1 MILLLGRMTARL
13 VPLMQ
18 TELSVNP
25 LMWKGYERRR
35 RRRRW
40 CRYKSK
46 CVRMRACVCWANGG
60 HDETTDRQ
68 TGLSLHIPRRR
79 RRQKQSIH
87 PSRSYYLLKRCQSI
101 SLSLSPQSLTHSV
114 THPLYDKS
122 TVCVC
127 GLSLQIESRGK
138 HTHTHALSRS
148 RTIELAQIGQ
158 CILRKVLH
166 MT

>member
-1 MILLLGRMTARL
+1 
-13 VPLMQ
+13 
-18 TELSVNP
+18 
-25 LMWKGYERRR
+25 
-35 RRRRW
+35 
-40 CRYKSK
+40 
-46 CVRMRACVCWANGG
+46 MRACVCWANGG

-138 HTHTHALSRS
+138 HTHTRIVTLTHY
-148 RTIELAQIGQ
+148 RTCTDWPVHPAKSPAHDMSELNAGEQFNAF
-158 CILRKVLH
+158 LRAPTSCTRLELR
-166 MT
+166 